1 MRTVRIDFTNQS
13 VSYPDGTLAGRRG
26 EHLMTQLII
35 SLPEEMG
42 ASEIEYYRLAFC
54 RYGNEERILT
64 NRITEATEGDRAYRS
79 GNLIYC
85 KLWHDLTDAQGLFF
99 NVEGCREKNGEE
111 VRFAN
116 RPGLALAS
124 NLPFPGR
131 NPPLTHRS
139 LPRGTASHPT
149 LGQTAT
155 GFSAPRIPAFPPLAK
170 RGSRVKQVRRA
181 HPASPASRPI
191 STAPR
196 STG

>member
-99 NVEGCREKNGEE
+99 NVEAAVKRT
-111 VRFAN
+111 VRKCCFAN
-116 RPGLALAS
+116 RPG
-124 NLPFPGR
+124 
-131 NPPLTHRS
+131 
-139 LPRGTASHPT
+139 
-149 LGQTAT
+149 
-155 GFSAPRIPAFPPLAK
+155 
-170 RGSRVKQVRRA
+170 
-181 HPASPASRPI
+181 SP
-191 STAPR
+191 
-196 STG
+196 